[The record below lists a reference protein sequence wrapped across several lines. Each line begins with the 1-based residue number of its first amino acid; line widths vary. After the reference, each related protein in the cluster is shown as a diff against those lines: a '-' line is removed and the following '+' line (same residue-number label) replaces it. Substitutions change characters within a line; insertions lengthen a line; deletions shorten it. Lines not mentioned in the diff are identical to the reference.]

1 MKCYICGC
9 VGLTQED
16 VDCSDEIVGPGYDT
30 MCEECAKSFKDMNEE
45 RFNSIKNYLLLFGS
59 SFYGHSSD
67 IGKVAKEWYEIKLDT
82 DIIKAY
88 MNLGCWNP
96 DLAEDLWRMDFSPS
110 LLEKILPQ
118 MDEEA
123 PNGDHM
129 YSMCNNDMTI
139 EEFKNHAQISGLID

>member
-16 VDCSDEIVGPGYDT
+16 VDRSDEIVGPGYDT
-30 MCEECAKSFKDMNEE
+30 MCEECAESFKSVNEE
-45 RFNSIKNYLLLFGS
+45 RFNAIKNALLLHGA
-59 SFYGHSSD
+59 SFYGSQCHV
-67 IGKVAKEWYEIKLDT
+67 GKVTKEWYETKLDT
-82 DIIKAY
+82 DIIREY

-96 DLAEDLWRMDFSPS
+96 DLAEDLWCMDFKPS

-129 YSMCNNDMTI
+129 YAMCNNDMSI
-139 EEFKNHAQISGLID
+139 DEFKNHAEISGLID